1 MRERMSDPIPLE
13 DRPVVDVMPDGRKVH
28 AADHNFGKQAEPF
41 SEGET
46 ARKAQIASRKAM
58 AANRKAK
65 VAEDQKSAAAVWVN
79 AVQSIGMAGDEDT
92 IAATADGIARAADL
106 IVAASLAAILSGE
119 PQFVPAHGREAA
131 EMMKA
136 AAGIAREY
144 RARMQL
150 EKLQAE
156 VTGKGSTG
164 GAAGSLAGTITE
176 LVTKLERR
184 ANGDAG

>member
-1 MRERMSDPIPLE
+1 MNDVPLE
-13 DRPVVDVMPDGRKVH
+13 DRPVVGELPDGRKVH
-28 AADHNFGKQAEPF
+28 TADHNFGKQVEPF
-41 SEGET
+41 KEGET

-65 VAEDQKSAAAVWVN
+65 VAEDQKSAAAVWIN
-79 AVQSIGMAGDEDT
+79 AVQSIGLPDDDAA
-92 IAATADGIARAADL
+92 IAATATGIANAADL

-150 EKLQAE
+150 EALKAE
-156 VTGKGSTG
+156 VTGGGRTN

-184 ANGDAG
+184 ANGEG

>member
-1 MRERMSDPIPLE
+1 MSDPIPLE
-13 DRPVVDVMPDGRKVH
+13 DRPVVDVMADGRKVH

-58 AANRKAK
+58 AANRKAR
-65 VAEDQKSAAAVWVN
+65 VDEDQKSAAAVWVN

-92 IAATADGIARAADL
+92 IAATTDGIARAADL
-106 IVAASLAAILSGE
+106 VVAASLASILSGD
-119 PQFVPAHGREAA
+119 PQFAPQHGKEAA

-136 AAGIAREY
+136 AASVAREY
-144 RARMQL
+144 RARLQL
-150 EKLQAE
+150 ERLQAE
-156 VTGKGSTG
+156 VTGNKGRTG

-176 LVTKLERR
+176 LVTKLEAR
-184 ANGDAG
+184 ANGETRP